1 MGKAGLKPFYLLEE
15 GAETKAT
22 TRAVLLPPVNTEPHR
37 PRGQLEAVHMSL
49 KPRTCQIKRCCS
61 QLPWAISRVG
71 R

>member
-1 MGKAGLKPFYLLEE
+1 MEKAGLKPFYLLEE

-22 TRAVLLPPVNTEPHR
+22 TRAVLPPVNTEPHR

-49 KPRTCQIKRCCS
+49 KPRTHQIKRSCS